1 MTMKKLL
8 SALLCAALL
17 LCFAGCAK
25 EPTNEV
31 TPTLDTPEASGVL
44 FVSIGAEFKVVYDTE
59 GLVVAVEGTND
70 DAIQVVSAY
79 SDAVGTACDVV
90 VSKLVEKTVE
100 LSANGNNRV
109 VVIKQAPGA
118 AAPSAKFLE
127 DVRLDTASATDFE
140 VVLILADTLTEDGY
154 ISADAAK
161 DILTRQLKL
170 TDVAMTCSD
179 VVDDRYT
186 LTFETDGAE
195 QEYLVDAVT
204 GTVILQ
210 ASAEDIVIPDFDNLD
225 AEPDVGFD
233 DPANDPANDN
243 VLDSP
248 LDEEIIEDT
257 SEETEA
263 NQ

>member
-1 MTMKKLL
+1 MTVKKIL
-8 SALLCAALL
+8 SVLLCAALL

-25 EPTNEV
+25 KPVTEV
-31 TPTLDTPEASGVL
+31 TPTFETPEASGVL

-59 GLVVAVEGTND
+59 GLVVAVDGIND
-70 DAIQVVSAY
+70 EANQVIFTY
-79 SDAVGTACDVV
+79 SDAIGAACDTVI
-90 VSKLVEKTVE
+90 SKLVEKTVE

-109 VVIKQAPGA
+109 VVIKQAPSSN
-118 AAPSAKFLE
+118 APSAKFLE
-127 DVRLDTASATDFE
+127 DVRLDAAGATDFE
-140 VVLILADTLTEDGY
+140 VVLILADTLTEDGN

-170 TDVAMTCSD
+170 TDVTMTCSD
-179 VVDDRYT
+179 IVDDRYT

-195 QEYLVDAVT
+195 QEYQVDATT

-210 ASAEDIVIPDFDNLD
+210 SSADEVVIPDFDNLD

-243 VLDSP
+243 FVDSP
-248 LDEEIIEDT
+248 LDDEVFEELEEDL
-257 SEETEA
+257 
-263 NQ
+263 